1 MLKNISKRF
10 GPVEVLQNISLEVRE
25 GEFVVLV
32 GPSGCGKSTTLRL
45 IAGLEEVTD
54 GEVMIDQKVVNHL
67 EPHRR
72 NIAMVFQNYALYPH
86 KNVRENIVFGLKRA
100 KVPRE
105 IIDDRLERVA
115 RMLELHDLLNRKP
128 SQLSGGQRQR
138 VAMGR
143 AIVRDADIFLFDEPL
158 SNLDAKLRHQMR
170 SEIKRIH
177 RAYDM
182 TTLYVTHDQ
191 VEAMTLGD
199 KVIVM
204 KEGIIEQQGEP
215 MDIYLKPVNTFVATF
230 IGSPSMNLLDA
241 RLFSEC
247 VEIEGQRIM
256 FKTKVEHPEV
266 QLPEGGMPIKL
277 GIRPEFFIDE
287 RFLEGEGLL
296 ATIKKAKIDLVDP
309 LGYNKDLYVRVGGQ
323 SLKARLDLRTTAK
336 EGERIDLSFDLDKAH
351 FFDIRSQKNLFIHPV
366 LQGSPGAQIQQ
377 RYPGNF
383 LTHPLFSQIGF

>member
-1 MLKNISKRF
+1 VANLILKNLSKRF
-10 GPVEVLQNISLEVRE
+10 GSFEVLHDVSLEVQE

-54 GEVMIDQKVVNHL
+54 GKIIINQKVVNHL

-86 KNVRENIVFGLKRA
+86 KNVRENIIFGLKRA
-100 KVPRE
+100 KVPQK
-105 IIDDRLERVA
+105 IIEARLEKVT
-115 RMLELHDLLNRKP
+115 RMLELQDFLDRKP
-128 SQLSGGQRQR
+128 SQLSGGQKQR

-143 AIVRDADIFLFDEPL
+143 AIIRDADVFLFDEPL

-177 RAYDM
+177 RAYEM

-199 KVIVM
+199 KVVVM
-204 KEGIIEQQGEP
+204 QEGSIEQEGKP
-215 MDIYLKPVNTFVATF
+215 MDVYLKPINLFVATF

-241 RLFSEC
+241 RLFS
-247 VEIEGQRIM
+247 VRAEGSP
-256 FKTKVEHPEV
+256 V
-266 QLPEGGMPIKL
+266 KL
-277 GIRPEFFIDE
+277 GIRPDFFMDE
-287 RFLEGEGLL
+287 KLTEPGAGL
-296 ATIKKAKIDLVDP
+296 ATLKNVTIDLIEP
-309 LGYNKDLYVRVGGQ
+309 LGFDRELDVRLGAQ

-336 EGERIDLSFDLDKAH
+336 EGETINLSFDMGNAH
-351 FFDIRSQKNLFIHPV
+351 FFDVHSQKNLFIRPV
-366 LQGSPGAQIQQ
+366 P
-377 RYPGNF
+377 R
-383 LTHPLFSQIGF
+383 